1 MKNPSIIVRNIAVF
15 ILALLVGGVVHAQD
29 PEQLVF
35 AFQRQKDPAKIQP
48 TAERLS
54 KRLTEELGIPVRAM
68 IPQDYAASVQGLVS
82 RKVDIAYVD
91 SMPFLLARRDGNAQ
105 LLLAEQRPD
114 VTTGELR
121 TDYDSIFVARAD
133 SPINSIEDVVANA
146 GSLRMVFTSQTSTSG
161 YIMAYYRLVKE
172 GLLQPRQDPKSVFRS
187 VAFGGGYT
195 QALEEVIAGRGD
207 LAACSNY
214 VMDGKR
220 VAAYLKPEQREQLK
234 VVARTPGVPTHVIIA
249 RDGLSDD
256 LKARIK
262 AAIIKISQDEPDLLA
277 DVYGAASFVEV
288 DADKHVQAIIDAVE
302 YLGLPIGDLRR

>member
-1 MKNPSIIVRNIAVF
+1 MDFRNFAVF
-15 ILALLVGGVVHAQD
+15 LLVVVMGGSVHARD
-29 PEQLVF
+29 PEQLIF

-48 TAERLS
+48 TADRLSERLS
-54 KRLTEELGIPVRAM
+54 QELGIPVRAM
-68 IPQDYAASVQGLVS
+68 VPQDYAASVQALVS
-82 RKVDIAYVD
+82 RKVDVAYVD
-91 SMPFLLARRDGNAQ
+91 AMPFLLARRDGNAQ

-114 VTTGELR
+114 VRTGELR

-133 SPINSIEDVVANA
+133 SPINSMEDIVANA
-146 GSLRMVFTSQTSTSG
+146 RNLRMVFTSQTSTSG

-172 GLLQPRQDPKSVFRS
+172 GLLQPRQDPKTVFRS

-195 QALEEVIAGRGD
+195 QALEELLAGRGD

-249 RDGLSDD
+249 RDGLSDE
-256 LKARIK
+256 LKNRIK
-262 AAIIKISQDEPDLLA
+262 AAIIKVSQEEPDLLA

-288 DADKHVQAIIDAVE
+288 DPDTHVQAIIDAVE